1 MAGSR
6 TATVSCGPCP
16 RYLASASSRA
26 DFEFDWRLWTIT
38 VSPEEA
44 LISKQKTYNRIARLY
59 DILDLPFEHGRYKP
73 LRRVLFDGLSGTLLD
88 AGVGTG
94 RNFPFYPDGSKVTGI
109 DLSPAML
116 DRARRRRNKLGTA
129 VDLREMNVMEMGF
142 ADDSFDGII
151 STFLFCV
158 LDAEHQLPALEEL
171 RRVCRPGGTIRI
183 LEYAISENPSQRFIM
198 KLWAPWVRFAY
209 GAEFD
214 RHTEQY
220 LKAAGLDLVEK
231 KFLYKDIIKLLTV
244 RPKVS

>member
-1 MAGSR
+1 MK
-6 TATVSCGPCP
+6 
-16 RYLASASSRA
+16 
-26 DFEFDWRLWTIT
+26 I
-38 VSPEEA
+38 
-44 LISKQKTYNRIARLY
+44 YNHIARLY

-116 DRARRRRNKLGTA
+116 DRARRRKAKLNIA
-129 VDLREMNVMEMGF
+129 VDLHEMNVMKMDF
-142 ADDSFDGII
+142 ADDSFDGIV

-158 LDAEHQLPALEEL
+158 LDAEYQQPALEEL
-171 RRVCRPGGTIRI
+171 RRVCRPGGTIHI
-183 LEYAISENPSQRFIM
+183 LEYAISENPLRRFMM

-214 RHTEQY
+214 RNTEQY
-220 LKAAGLDLVEK
+220 LEAAGLDVVEV
-231 KFLYKDIIKLLTV
+231 KFLYKDIIKLLSV
-244 RPKVS
+244 RPK